1 MKKLLVLIL
10 SLCVFGEMGA
20 FNQSVTPA
28 NQLPAYYESIDGE
41 SGKDLLDAIQQVA
54 KRGYRT
60 DFRYD
65 SCWYAFKHT
74 DIRPDGYIWEV
85 YSTCVFE
92 YEKDRTST
100 TSQTGE
106 CKGYNREHVM
116 CQSWFGKKTDED
128 LYDLHGNKMTS
139 SMKNTPGS
147 DIFHIYPASYGMNSR
162 HGNRPYGE
170 VLKADY
176 TSANNTKYGTPVS
189 TISVANTVA
198 GPYIEG
204 QITLKT
210 NVLEPADEY
219 KGDFARSCF
228 GTMVKWAGEWAF
240 NKNEN
245 GCVIFDAT
253 IDADTHYGPENNYG
267 FTDYGLALM
276 LKWHRQDPVS
286 QKEVDRNNGIQLTQ
300 GNRNPFIDYPY
311 LVEYIWGEM
320 SGEILDFDHLLCSSD
335 ELFKLG
341 VSNGYTGEIVE
352 KQTDTIFWM
361 VGNTVYDY
369 SVLNH
374 GSHLRYLPEEP
385 SSCSLTSTTFMG
397 WTNAPIAEITLD
409 APAVLYTQVSD
420 FSAIT
425 TNTSYYAVFAE
436 SIGKEV
442 EAQTI
447 SINVDETV
455 PSNWTMT
462 NVTQNSNASI
472 GNFWI
477 LVKDASIT
485 SPAIDLQTLST
496 VTMTLRSYYSNNTVV
511 ISVDGNSV
519 GELVAEST
527 DMAQYTWT
535 APELTGTKSLQFTSK
550 TSAATRGVN
559 LKDIAI
565 TLGGEKATYTNYLT
579 HCNSGTA
586 TESIGHRVE
595 QGSSTKLLL
604 DGQLLIVHDGK
615 TYNAQGTMLNNF

>member
-1 MKKLLVLIL
+1 MKKFTLFVL
-10 SLCVFGEMGA
+10 SLFLIGQSFA
-20 FNQSVTPA
+20 FNCHVTRA
-28 NQLPAYYESIDGE
+28 DSLPYYYASIDGT
-41 SGKDLLDAIQQVA
+41 SGKQLLDSIQQVA
-54 KRGYRT
+54 KNGYRT
-60 DFRYD
+60 EDFRYD
-65 SCWYAFKHT
+65 SVWLAFKHT
-74 DIRPDGYIWEV
+74 DIRPDGYIWEI
-85 YSTCVFE
+85 YSDCVFE

-116 CQSWFGKKTDED
+116 CQSWFGKKNDED

-147 DIFHIYPASYGMNSR
+147 DIFHVYPASYGMNSR

-286 QKEVDRNNGIQLTQ
+286 QKEVDRNNGIQKTQ

-311 LVEYIWGEM
+311 LAEFIWGEM
-320 SGEILDFDHLLCSSD
+320 SGQVLDFDQLLCSAD
-335 ELFKLG
+335 ERFELG
-341 VSNGYTGEIVE
+341 VSNGYLGEV
-352 KQTDTIFWM
+352 QDVQMDTIFWM
-361 VGNTVYDY
+361 VGNTQYACTY
-369 SVLNH
+369 HRH
-374 GSHLRYLPEEP
+374 GNKVRYLPEAP
-385 SSCSLTSTTFMG
+385 SSCSMQSSAFMG
-397 WTNAPIAEITLD
+397 WTDAPIQGQVAE
-409 APAVLYTQVSD
+409 APTILYTKVSD
-420 FSAIT
+420 IPAINA
-425 TNTSYYAVFAE
+425 NTKYYAVFAQE
-436 SIGKEV
+436 LTSEIQE
-442 EAQTI
+442 EIIQL
-447 SINVDETV
+447 NVDQ
-455 PSNWTMT
+455 SNPDWTLN
-462 NVTQNSNASI
+462 NVTTSSTAAV

-477 LVKDASIT
+477 LCKDASIT
-485 SPAIDLQTLST
+485 SPAIDLQTLSSI
-496 VTMTLRSYYSNNTVV
+496 TMTLRSYYNHNTVV
-511 ISVDGNSV
+511 IAVDGNAIR
-519 GELVAEST
+519 ELVATST
-527 DMAQYTWT
+527 DMVAYTWNVT
-535 APELTGTKSLQFTSK
+535 EQLSGTKSLHFTSK
-550 TSAATRGVN
+550 TSATTRGVN
-559 LKDIAI
+559 VKDISI
-565 TLGGEKATYTNYLT
+565 RLGGTQATYTNYLT
-579 HCNSGTA
+579 HCTQGPVTDLPN
-586 TESIGHRVE
+586 TEQTTNIQKIFHN
-595 QGSSTKLLL
+595 
-604 DGQLLIVHDGK
+604 GQLYVQI
-615 TYNAQGTMLNNF
+615 NNLMYDSMGRVVK